1 MFNKAVFHTLIEF
14 RMKNF
19 RSIKNEAILSMVSSH
34 DKTMP
39 DHIIEQESLSGD
51 RLLKTAGIYGAN
63 ASGKSNILYG
73 IGIMSNI
80 VRKSHGFQTDN
91 PLPYEPFKMDDEYLS
106 RPTEFHVVFIMEGVK
121 HAYGFSY
128 NKSKIIDEYLHHY
141 PKGRKKVIFE
151 RTDTSEY
158 KFPHPRESEQSF
170 IRERTP
176 DNVLFLSRATQLNYS
191 KTQDAYKW
199 FNKLKFI
206 TPEDNDTLIRITSK
220 LIESNEMRRDIINAL
235 KTADF
240 GIDDI
245 IPKNINEDID
255 PEGFNQNTKK
265 IMMNNININND
276 QYIDLKDQI
285 MEKMNSYNI
294 ISMHK
299 GIPFDFFNE
308 ESGGTKRMYSLIG
321 PIFTALREGY
331 ILFLDELDTKLH
343 HLLNVFILDLFHDK
357 KNERSQLIFTT
368 HNTNLLDRNLFR
380 RDQIWFTEKDPE
392 SGGSEL
398 YSLLEFR
405 PRNDSDIQKGYLA
418 GRYGALPF
426 IKYEGFFE

>member
-1 MFNKAVFHTLIEF
+1 MLIEF

-19 RSIKNEAILSMVSSH
+19 RSVKDEAILSMVASS
-34 DKTMP
+34 DKTML
-39 DHIIEQESLSGD
+39 DHLIEHESLGGD

-63 ASGKSNILYG
+63 ASGKSNLLYG
-73 IGIMSNI
+73 IAIMSAI
-80 VRKSHGFQTDN
+80 VRKSHGYQTDN
-91 PLPYEPFKMDDEYLS
+91 SLPYEPFKMDDGCLS
-106 RPTEFHVVFIMEGVK
+106 HPTEFHVVFIMEGVK
-121 HAYGFSY
+121 HAYGFTY
-128 NKSKIIDEYLHHY
+128 NKAKIIEEYLHHY
-141 PKGRKKVIFE
+141 PNGRKKVIFE
-151 RTDTSEY
+151 RTDTSKY
-158 KFPHPRESEQSF
+158 KFPHPKDSEQSF
-170 IRERTP
+170 IQDRTP

-191 KTQDAYKW
+191 KTQDTYKW

-206 TPEDNDTLIRITSK
+206 TPEDNEILIRITSK
-220 LIESNEMRRDIINAL
+220 LMESNEMKMNIINAL

-245 IPKNINEDID
+245 IPNNVDEVVNH
-255 PEGFNQNTKK
+255 EGFNLNAKK
-265 IMMNNININND
+265 IMINNININND
-276 QYIDLKDQI
+276 QYMNLKNQIID
-285 MEKMNSYNI
+285 KMNSYNI

-321 PIFTALREGY
+321 PIFNALREGY

-368 HNTNLLDRNLFR
+368 HNTNLLDRDLFR

-392 SGGSEL
+392 TGSTDL
-398 YSLLEFR
+398 YSLLEFQ
-405 PRNDSDIQKGYLA
+405 PRNDANIQKGYLS

-426 IKYEGFFE
+426 IKFEGFFE